1 MLDGISKDGF
11 KLNLSE
17 FFTNIFKEN
26 GQKLDFSNPDNFLFK
41 IFKTVSKS
49 DGIQETKNTA
59 QKLLINAFKFAKQ
72 SQELKDKISNL
83 IFKNTHKTG
92 NLVKLED
99 VQSFVSAIF
108 NSNEFEVLFSDLVQ
122 SLISIDKIE
131 WDKINSFNDLVQY
144 VFVKFVNVKNTSL
157 GQRVNELVKSLLSD
171 ESIKKLISKISLSML
186 KGYPE
191 ITKGINDSELESL
204 FNSAIGKYNELDR
217 VFKFENIYESLL
229 GYLGSHIGN
238 VDLDRI
244 IWIVEKW
251 IQQNFWK

>member
-1 MLDGISKDGF
+1 
-11 KLNLSE
+11 
-17 FFTNIFKEN
+17 
-26 GQKLDFSNPDNFLFK
+26 
-41 IFKTVSKS
+41 
-49 DGIQETKNTA
+49 
-59 QKLLINAFKFAKQ
+59 
-72 SQELKDKISNL
+72 
-83 IFKNTHKTG
+83 
-92 NLVKLED
+92 
-99 VQSFVSAIF
+99 
-108 NSNEFEVLFSDLVQ
+108 
-122 SLISIDKIE
+122 
-131 WDKINSFNDLVQY
+131 
-144 VFVKFVNVKNTSL
+144 
-157 GQRVNELVKSLLSD
+157 
-171 ESIKKLISKISLSML
+171 ML